1 LGGQKGGGEGGPC
14 ENGSENGGRKETADE
29 GGEVYLTGFTDNDQS
44 VCQGRQY
51 ERAANLRRFSV
62 AA

>member
-1 LGGQKGGGEGGPC
+1 LGGQKGGGEGGPG
-14 ENGSENGGRKETADE
+14 EDGRKEAADE

-51 ERAANLRRFSV
+51 ERAVNLRRFSV
-62 AA
+62 AV